1 VILLH
6 IDTSI
11 RTTVAG
17 IHKLVIPTPFAV
29 GPVNAYIVEGEAVT
43 LFDIGPKTKEAWDSF
58 TSQLKQEGFSLHD
71 IDQVVLT
78 HHHVDHCGL
87 LDILLEKRDIPV
99 LGHPLGMPWVEQNP
113 EFLRWHREYFT
124 EFYIKMGVEEE
135 LLTETDSYHRMLDR
149 LSCRIRLSHTLK
161 EGDRIPGM
169 EEWKVY
175 ETPGHAQSHLV
186 FHRESDGVLIGG
198 DHIIKHISSNAILES
213 PSRRGEER
221 PKTLLQYRKSLLR
234 CKQLDVTTVFSGHGD
249 EVHDMQALIDR
260 RIQEQEARAQKIRGW
275 LVHEPLT
282 PYQICQRMF
291 PGVYRKE
298 LALTMSEVIG
308 HLDLLIEQ
316 EQIIEEASG
325 GLFRYKVV

>member
-1 VILLH
+1 MQ

-11 RTTVAG
+11 STTVAG

-29 GPVNAYIVEGEAVT
+29 GPVNVYIVEGEAVT
-43 LFDIGPKTKEAWDSF
+43 LFDVGPKTEEAWDSF
-58 TSQLKQEGFSLHD
+58 TSQLKQVGFSLND
-71 IDQVVLT
+71 IDQVILT

-99 LGHPLGMPWVEQNP
+99 FGHPLGVPWVEQND
-113 EFLRWHREYFT
+113 EFLRWHRNYFT
-124 EFYIKMGVEEE
+124 EFYLKMGVEKG
-135 LLTETDSYHRMLDR
+135 LLADTDRYYQMLDR
-149 LSCRIRLSHTLK
+149 LSCRVRLSNTLR
-161 EGDRIPGM
+161 EGDQIPGM
-169 EEWKVY
+169 EGWKVY

-186 FHRESDGVLIGG
+186 FHRESDGVLLGG

-213 PSRRGEER
+213 PLRRGEER
-221 PKTLLQYRKSLLR
+221 PKTLLQYRESLLR
-234 CKQLDVTTVFSGHGD
+234 CKHLDVTIVFSGHGD

-260 RIQEQEARAQKIRGW
+260 RIQEQEVRAQKIRGW

-291 PGVYRKE
+291 PGVYQKE

-308 HLDLLIEQ
+308 YLDLLIEQ
-316 EQIIEEASG
+316 DRITEEQSG
-325 GLFRYKVV
+325 GLFRYKAL